1 MVTPNRITVAA
12 RIFGVFLMV
21 GLASAQSLDEL
32 TRFSF
37 TEYHMGIDARIVVY
51 ASSPAKAEEAC
62 IAAFARIAE
71 LDGIMSDYRRDS
83 ELNRLSAQSGG
94 APVTVSAD
102 LFKVLAKALEI
113 SKHSEGAFDVTVGP
127 LIKIWRAARKSGV
140 LPSASSIRA
149 ARKLVGYKKM
159 KLNARNQTVQL
170 LVKGMQLDLGGIA
183 KGYADD
189 EAQRVLKEHGITR
202 ALVEMGGDLVVSGAP
217 PGTKGWTIRVPN
229 AGKDKGPIDL
239 TFSNTAISTSGDTEQ
254 FTVIGGKQYSHV
266 VDPRT
271 GKALTNRTQ
280 ATIIAPTG
288 LTADPL
294 STALTV
300 CSAAGRKR
308 MMKYYPALKFYVRSL
323 KPDKSN

>member
-1 MVTPNRITVAA
+1 M
-12 RIFGVFLMV
+12 
-21 GLASAQSLDEL
+21 
-32 TRFSF
+32 RFSF
-37 TEYHMGIDARIVVY
+37 TEYHMGIDARIVAY
-51 ASSPAKAEEAC
+51 APNQAKAEEAC

-83 ELNRLSAQSGG
+83 ELNKLSAKSGG
-94 APVTVSAD
+94 APVKVSAD
-102 LFKVLAKALEI
+102 LFKVLARAQEV

-127 LIKIWRAARKSGV
+127 LIKIWRAARKSGF
-140 LPSASSIRA
+140 LPRPSEISA
-149 ARKLVGYKKM
+149 ARKLVGYQKM

-189 EAQRVLKEHGITR
+189 EAQDVLKAHGITR

-229 AGKDKGPIDL
+229 AGNDKGPVDL
-239 TFSNTAISTSGDTEQ
+239 MYSHMAISTSGDTEQ

-271 GKALTNRTQ
+271 GKALTNRVQ
-280 ATIIAPTG
+280 ATIIAPDG
-288 LTADPL
+288 LTTDPL

-308 MMKYYPALKFYVRSL
+308 MMKHYPGLKVYVKSLRSFR
-323 KPDKSN
+323 